1 MAPPHANARYA
12 VARGFI
18 CHGDIIPEEMTHFF
32 ADNHGM
38 PQPTSHFSHHD
49 YLSALVI
56 VVIWGSNFIF
66 MKFALHDFT
75 PFQMGAARYIF
86 AVFPLILFIK
96 RPNLDI
102 QWLLLY
108 GLFQG
113 VGQFGF
119 LFVGLKLGMT
129 AALASVLMQTQVFF
143 TALFGFLLLGEKP
156 SRSLQIGLCLAALGL
171 ACFAMNYIAP
181 QATNTSAT
189 TIFGLIFCVL
199 AAFMWAASNI
209 VVRKAQQSLTKDAS
223 FDAVAF
229 LVWSSTVPILPFI
242 ALSLLLDAESTRWR
256 WLAAPWSGWVSVA
269 FLGWVATIAAYAM
282 WTSLL
287 KRHPANRVAPF
298 SLGVPVVGI
307 TAGMVVLGEQITA
320 WQWGGIA
327 LVVAAL
333 LTVMFGQR
341 VWERVARST

>member
-1 MAPPHANARYA
+1 MPHQT
-12 VARGFI
+12 
-18 CHGDIIPEEMTHFF
+18 THF
-32 ADNHGM
+32 
-38 PQPTSHFSHHD
+38 TSRD
-49 YLSALVI
+49 YLSALAV
-56 VVIWGSNFIF
+56 VVIWGLNFIF

-75 PFQMGAARYIF
+75 PFQMGAARYVF

-96 RPNLDI
+96 RPNLDAK
-102 QWLLLY
+102 WLLLY

-143 TALFGFLLLGEKP
+143 TALISFFLLGEKP
-156 SRSLQIGLCLAALGL
+156 SRSLQIGLFLAAMGL
-171 ACFAMNYIAP
+171 ACFAINYIAP
-181 QATNTSAT
+181 QETNTSAT
-189 TIFGLIFCVL
+189 TLFGLIFCVL
-199 AAFMWAASNI
+199 GASMWAASNI
-209 VVRKAQQSLTKDAS
+209 VVRKAQQSLKKDAS

-229 LVWSSTVPILPFI
+229 LVWSSIVPILPFI
-242 ALSLLLDAESTRWR
+242 GLTLLFDAEPTRWR
-256 WLAAPWSGWVSVA
+256 WLAAPWSSWLSVA
-269 FLGWVATIAAYAM
+269 FLGWVATIIAYAL
-282 WTSLL
+282 WTGLL

-307 TAGMVVLGEQITA
+307 TAGMVVLGEQITS

-333 LTVMFGQR
+333 LVVIFGQQ
-341 VWERVARST
+341 VAARFT

>member
-1 MAPPHANARYA
+1 
-12 VARGFI
+12 
-18 CHGDIIPEEMTHFF
+18 
-32 ADNHGM
+32 M
-38 PQPTSHFSHHD
+38 PLQTSHFSTRD
-49 YLSALVI
+49 YLSALA
-56 VVIWGSNFIF
+56 VVIIWGLNFIF

-96 RPNLDI
+96 RPNLNVK
-102 QWLLLY
+102 WLLYY

-143 TALFGFLLLGEKP
+143 TAIFGFVLLHERP
-156 SRSLQIGLCLAALGL
+156 SRSLLIGLLLAASGL

-181 QATNTSAT
+181 KTINTSST
-189 TIFGLIFCVL
+189 TLLGLIFCVL
-199 AAFMWAASNI
+199 GASMWSASNI
-209 VVRKAQQSLTKDAS
+209 VVRKAQQSLTKDSS

-229 LVWSSTVPILPFI
+229 LVWSSGVPIVPFI
-242 ALSLLLDAESTRWR
+242 ALSLIFDAESTRWR
-256 WLAAPWSGWVSVA
+256 WLAAPWSSWLSVA
-269 FLGWVATIAAYAM
+269 FLGWVATIIAYAL
-282 WTSLL
+282 WTGLL
-287 KRHPANRVAPF
+287 KRHPANQVAPF

-307 TAGMVVLGEQITA
+307 AAGMVILGEQITS

-333 LTVMFGQR
+333 LTVMFGPR
-341 VWERVARST
+341 LLKN

>member
-1 MAPPHANARYA
+1 MPH
-12 VARGFI
+12 
-18 CHGDIIPEEMTHFF
+18 
-32 ADNHGM
+32 
-38 PQPTSHFSHHD
+38 QTSPFTSRD
-49 YLSALVI
+49 YLSALAV
-56 VVIWGSNFIF
+56 VVIWGLNFLF

-75 PFQMGAARYIF
+75 PLQMGAARYIF

-96 RPNLDI
+96 RPNLTVK
-102 QWLLLY
+102 WLLYY

-143 TALFGFLLLGEKP
+143 TAILGFVLLKEKP
-156 SRSLQIGLCLAALGL
+156 SRSLQVGLLLAAAGL

-181 QATNTSAT
+181 KSINASVNGSNTDST
-189 TIFGLIFCVL
+189 TTLFGLIFCVL
-199 AAFMWAASNI
+199 GASMWSASNI
-209 VVRKAQQSLTKDAS
+209 VVRKAQQSLTKDSS

-229 LVWSSTVPILPFI
+229 LVWSSVVPILPFI
-242 ALSLLLDAESTRWR
+242 GLTLLFDAEATRWR
-256 WLAAPWSGWVSVA
+256 WLAAPWSSWVSVA

-282 WTSLL
+282 WTRLL

-307 TAGMVVLGEQITA
+307 TAGMVVLGEQITT

-341 VWERVARST
+341 VAARFT

>member
-1 MAPPHANARYA
+1 MPH
-12 VARGFI
+12 
-18 CHGDIIPEEMTHFF
+18 
-32 ADNHGM
+32 
-38 PQPTSHFSHHD
+38 QTSTFSSRD
-49 YLSALVI
+49 YLSALAV
-56 VVIWGSNFIF
+56 VVIWGLNFVF

-75 PFQMGAARYIF
+75 PFQLGAARYVF
-86 AVFPLILFIK
+86 AVLPLILFIK
-96 RPNLDI
+96 RPQMDVK
-102 QWLLLY
+102 WLLMY

-119 LFVGLKLGMT
+119 VFVALKVGMT

-143 TALFGFLLLGEKP
+143 TALFSLLLLGERP
-156 SRSLQIGLCLAALGL
+156 SRSLQIGLLLAAAGL
-171 ACFAMNYIAP
+171 TCFAMNYIAP
-181 QATNTSAT
+181 QAGNTPAT
-189 TIFGLIFCVL
+189 TLFGFIFCV
-199 AAFMWAASNI
+199 AGASMWAASNM
-209 VVRKAQQSLTKDAS
+209 VVRKAQQSLTRDTS

-229 LVWSSTVPILPFI
+229 LVWSSVVPILPFI
-242 ALSLLLDAESTRWR
+242 GLTLLFDAESTRWR
-256 WLAAPWSGWVSVA
+256 WLAAPWSSWLSVA
-269 FLGWVATIAAYAM
+269 FLGWVATIIAYAM

-307 TAGMVVLGEQITA
+307 TAGMLVLGEQITS

-341 VWERVARST
+341 VAARFV